1 MLSQERVRHMISFA
15 DFRRFIAFQKAQ
27 ALPITSEDGRPVVE
41 LRPTRNREAMEV
53 VLGTATDKRHNAREL
68 TTDLRR
74 KALDDALLQIDGK
87 TVRWM
92 RIMPNGP
99 LKGCIVVA
107 TSQSHAAPPGL

>member
-1 MLSQERVRHMISFA
+1 MISFA

-41 LRPTRNREAMEV
+41 LRPTRNRQMMEV
-53 VLGTATDKRHNAREL
+53 VLGKAVDRRYNAREL
-68 TTDLRR
+68 AADLQR
-74 KALDDALLQIDGK
+74 KALDDAMLQIDGK

-92 RIMPNGP
+92 RIMPKGP

-107 TSQSHAAPPGL
+107 TSHSSADPFDR